1 LNYVENMGETTLMI
15 EFILSQPTWIGCGVS
30 MVTAAV
36 VGLVVYVVSYK
47 LISKYQSQDLKDPTS
62 SLFRLV
68 GLLVSLVLALAF
80 SEVIGEL
87 KTIRKAVGRET
98 AAISDIFE
106 GLKLFDIER
115 TREIRTILV
124 DYTQAVI
131 DDDWPALANDK
142 LGQRAGALKRQL
154 AEAVI
159 NLKPNTP
166 TQEMLLST
174 ILADI
179 DLLSDHRFIR
189 LGSALVEPPVYLYVI
204 IFGFLVTMA
213 CFGAY
218 RPQAPLV
225 VLFSLYTLF
234 VGLVLYL
241 VLALSDPFQGD
252 IAVSPAAF
260 EYLVETM
267 QSEIR

>member
-1 LNYVENMGETTLMI
+1 M
-15 EFILSQPTWIGCGVS
+15 
-30 MVTAAV
+30 
-36 VGLVVYVVSYK
+36 
-47 LISKYQSQDLKDPTS
+47 
-62 SLFRLV
+62 
-68 GLLVSLVLALAF
+68 
-80 SEVIGEL
+80 
-87 KTIRKAVGRET
+87 
-98 AAISDIFE
+98 AISDIFDV
-106 GLKLFDIER
+106 LKLYERER

-124 DYTQAVI
+124 DYSQAVI

-159 NLKPNTP
+159 NLKPTTP
-166 TQEMLLST
+166 TQEMLLSH

-179 DLLSDHRFIR
+179 DTLSDHRFIR
-189 LGSALVEPPVYLYVI
+189 LGSALAEPPVYLYVI

-225 VLFSLYTLF
+225 VLFSLYTIF
-234 VGLVLYL
+234 FGLVLYL

-252 IAVSPAAF
+252 IGVSPATF
-260 EYLVETM
+260 ECLVETM
-267 QSEIR
+267 QSEIK